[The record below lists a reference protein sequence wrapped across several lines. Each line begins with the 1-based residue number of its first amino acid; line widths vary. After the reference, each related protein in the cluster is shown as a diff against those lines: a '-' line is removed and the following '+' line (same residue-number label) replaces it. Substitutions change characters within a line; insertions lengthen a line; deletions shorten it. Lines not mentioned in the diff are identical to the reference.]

1 MICAIAMVK
10 DEADIIG
17 QTVAHLQTQVDH
29 IIVADNHSTD
39 GTREILE
46 GFDIEVVNDPEVAYY
61 QSRKMTDLARKAAER
76 GATWV
81 VPFDADEI
89 WLGTHGTVKEMLQT
103 ADAGTIAIAKVFDHV
118 ATSLDADMENP
129 VQRMRWHR
137 AEPNP
142 MHKVACRPRAEV
154 TIHQGNHGA
163 DYGATL
169 DDLLEVRHFPY
180 RSPEQFVKKVRN
192 GAAAYAASTLPY
204 GEGQHWRDYGRL
216 LDAHGP
222 EAIEDVF
229 RTYFWSLKPEFDSA
243 LVEDPCPC

>member
-1 MICAIAMVK
+1 MICAVSMVK

-17 QTVAHLQTQVDH
+17 HTIEHLTGQVDH
-29 IIVADNHSTD
+29 IIVADNASTD

-46 GFDIEVVNDPEVAYY
+46 SFDIEVVNDPEVAYY
-61 QSRKMTDLARKAAER
+61 QSRKMTALAQKAAER
-76 GATWV
+76 GADWV

-89 WLGTHGTVKEMLQT
+89 WLGTHGTIKEMLQP
-103 ADAGTIAIAKVFDHV
+103 AAKGSIAVAHVFDHV
-118 ATSLDADMENP
+118 ATSKDSDDDNP
-129 VQRMRWHR
+129 LARIRWHR
-137 AEPNP
+137 GEPNA
-142 MHKVACRPRAEV
+142 MHKVACRPLAKA

-163 DYGATL
+163 DYGTTL
-169 DDLLEVRHFPY
+169 EGMLQVRHFPY
-180 RSPEQFVKKVRN
+180 RSAEQFVKKVRN
-192 GAAAYAASTLPY
+192 GAAAYAASELPY

-229 RTYFWSLKPEFDSA
+229 RTYYWSLNPEFDSA

>member
-1 MICAIAMVK
+1 MICAISMVK

-17 QTVAHLQTQVDH
+17 HTIKHLTSQVDH
-29 IIVADNHSTD
+29 IIVADNGSTD

-46 GFDIEVVNDPEVAYY
+46 SFDIEVVNDPEVAYY
-61 QSRKMTDLARKAAER
+61 QSQKMTALAQKAAER
-76 GATWV
+76 GADWV
-81 VPFDADEI
+81 IPFDADEI
-89 WLGTHGTVKEMLQT
+89 WLGRHGTIKEMLQPVT
-103 ADAGTIAIAKVFDHV
+103 NGSIAVADVFDHV
-118 ATSLDADMENP
+118 ATSHDSDDADP
-129 VQRMRWHR
+129 VKRMRWHR
-137 AEPNP
+137 KMPNE
-142 MHKVACRPRAEV
+142 MHKVACRPMAKA
-154 TIHQGNHGA
+154 TILQGNHGA

-169 DDLLEVRHFPY
+169 SDILEVRHFPY
-180 RSPEQFVKKVRN
+180 RSAEQFVSKVRN

-229 RTYFWSLKPEFDSA
+229 RTYYWSLNPEFDSA